1 MNADSSEELWI
12 QNALSGAKL
21 SEIPR
26 AYVEKFERDVYARL
40 GVQESRPLFPSI
52 NFIALTV
59 LTFAILWM
67 IRGSYMISSHPYSPR
82 IQPQI
87 QRIVSQA
94 SEASIARE
102 PSLPVIEM
110 KPTAKTWEKVSDDL
124 LVLEMLGED
133 SEFMEEAGTVDSDLQ
148 MISQSPAL
156 V

>member
-1 MNADSSEELWI
+1 
-12 QNALSGAKL
+12 
-21 SEIPR
+21 
-26 AYVEKFERDVYARL
+26 
-40 GVQESRPLFPSI
+40 
-52 NFIALTV
+52 
-59 LTFAILWM
+59 
-67 IRGSYMISSHPYSPR
+67 MISSHPYSPR